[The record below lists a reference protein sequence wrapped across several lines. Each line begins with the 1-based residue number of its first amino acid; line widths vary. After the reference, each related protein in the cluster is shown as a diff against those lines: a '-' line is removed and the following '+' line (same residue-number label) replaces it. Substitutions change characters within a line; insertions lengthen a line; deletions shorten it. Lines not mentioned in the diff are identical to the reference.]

1 MTWEMVIIA
10 LAAFGAAALTL
21 FSGFGLGTLLM
32 PVVALFFP
40 VDVAIGIT
48 AVVHLTNNVFK
59 LGLMGGLADR
69 RVVLRFGIPAVL
81 AAFAGAALLG
91 WLGHLQPLA
100 EYTLAG
106 REFAIML
113 VKLIIGLLILAFV
126 VMELSPAYAALS
138 FDARLLSLGGCV
150 SGFFGGLSGNQGA
163 FRSMFLLKAGLTKEQ
178 FVATGVVLA
187 VIVDL
192 ARIPVYGFDLLSTGR
207 ELDYRLIAV
216 ACLAAF
222 AGSFLSARLLK
233 KITLRS
239 VQILVSILLIGVSV
253 GFITG
258 VL

>member
-1 MTWEMVIIA
+1 MMLEMMTIA
-10 LAAFGAAALTL
+10 LAAFVAAALTL

-48 AVVHLTNNVFK
+48 AVVHLANNLFK
-59 LGLMGGLADR
+59 LGLMGGQADR

-106 REFAIML
+106 REFAIMP
-113 VKLIIGLLILAFV
+113 VKLTIGLLIIVFV
-126 VMELSPAYAALS
+126 GMELSPTFAALK
-138 FDARLLSLGGCV
+138 FDERLLPLGGCV

-178 FVATGVVLA
+178 FIATGVVLA
-187 VIVDL
+187 VVVDL
-192 ARIPVYGFDLLSTGR
+192 ARIPFYGFEFFKAGR
-207 ELDYRLIAV
+207 ELDYWLITV

-233 KITLRS
+233 KLTLRS
-239 VQILVSILLIGVSV
+239 VQILVSLLLIGVALGLIS
-253 GFITG
+253 GA
-258 VL
+258 L